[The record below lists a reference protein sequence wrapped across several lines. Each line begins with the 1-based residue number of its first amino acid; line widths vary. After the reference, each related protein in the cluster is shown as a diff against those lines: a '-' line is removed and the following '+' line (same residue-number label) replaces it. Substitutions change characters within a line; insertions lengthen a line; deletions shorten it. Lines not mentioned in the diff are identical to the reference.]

1 MKVRFLFV
9 GAVVASVVSSFAEL
23 KPKSSGWVWFDA
35 PCGMSSGDWEN
46 HGLIIGNGRVGAMV
60 MDGAGES
67 RLALNEISFW
77 TGGENP
83 GGNCSGYGYGPKA
96 DRNQFGCYQPFGDFV
111 VKFDGLEKFE
121 KFERGLDLSTGIAG
135 CSFAAGGVEYSRE
148 AFASIPDEA
157 VIVNYTASKKK
168 SINAVFTLSP
178 DHDAKATAKVKGSS
192 GRLCYSGALANGMKF
207 AATAVV
213 IAEGGTMSA
222 SAESADIKVD
232 YEGRGDGMMPK
243 REGVPSVTVKG
254 SDSVRVV
261 ITMRTD
267 YALSLAKNWKVED
280 DPSLTANEEARQAA
294 RRVATARERA
304 VKAHQSYFNR
314 CKIDLGTSPAS
325 VAALPTPKRIE
336 QYKKS
341 ANDPELEATLFQFGR
356 YCLIGCSHG
365 SLPATLQGLWND
377 KVHPAWA
384 CDYHTNINIQEA
396 YWSAEVTNLSD
407 CHLPLFDW
415 LDTIS
420 PVSRRITANAY
431 KKADGTPVRGW
442 TTRVS
447 QNPFGAGG
455 WTMWNVPCNAWYAL
469 HYWEHYQFTQDRA
482 FLEKRAYPMMK
493 EACEFWEDYLK
504 PLGKDGAGWYSRD
517 GNADRSQLKGLP
529 EGTLVAP
536 NGWSHEWGPVED
548 GVSHDQQLVRELFDN
563 TVKAAKIL
571 KVDTVWA
578 LGLAKKRDLL
588 APSRIAPGG
597 YLQEW
602 LVDRPKMVSGH
613 RHTSHLFAVYP
624 GSTISYAK
632 TPKLADA
639 AKKSLE
645 LRGTSGDS
653 RRSWTWPWRCA
664 LWARLQDGK
673 KAHEMVEG
681 LLKHNTL
688 SNMLTTHAPFQMD
701 GNFSLPAAI
710 SEMLLQSHET
720 TKDGKVLIRLL
731 PALPKAWAKEG
742 SFEGLKARGGYTV
755 ALRWKEG
762 KVVEKTI
769 FGGIPNGYAIAR

>member
-1 MKVRFLFV
+1 MNTKSLIVLGV
-9 GAVVASVVSSFAEL
+9 VVAAMTAARGAQWSS
-23 KPKSSGWVWFDA
+23 PTVNCVWFDA
-35 PCGMSSGDWEN
+35 PCGVSSGDWEN
-46 HGLIIGNGRVGAMV
+46 RGLIIGNGRIGASV
-60 MDGAGES
+60 MDGADEQ
-67 RLALNEISFW
+67 RLALNEISLW
-77 TGGENP
+77 TGGENE

-96 DRNQFGCYQPFGDFV
+96 GRNEFGCYQPFGDFV
-111 VKFDGLEKFE
+111 VKGIGNREQGIGAEDFI
-121 KFERGLDLSTGIAG
+121 RALDLSTGVVS
-135 CSFAAGGVEYSRE
+135 CEVGGQKRE

-157 VIVNYTASKKK
+157 IFLSYTGKKK
-168 SINAVFTLSP
+168 AFNATFTLAP
-178 DHDAKATAKVKGSS
+178 DHDAKVEAKVKGTS
-192 GRLCYSGALANGMKF
+192 GRLCFSGTLANGMKF
-207 AATAVV
+207 AASAVI
-213 IAEGGTMSA
+213 IAEGGTLTA
-222 SAESADIKVD
+222 DKPSADVAVS
-232 YEGRGDGMMPK
+232 YTGGGDGMQPQ
-243 REGVPSVTVKG
+243 REGVPSITVKG
-254 SDSVRVV
+254 ADSVRVV
-261 ITMRTD
+261 IAMRTD
-267 YALSLAKNWKVED
+267 YALSLAKNWKSGV
-280 DPSLTANEEARQAA
+280 DPLAAANEDVRRAA
-294 RRVATARERA
+294 AKMAKARERA
-304 VKAHQSYFNR
+304 VKAHQGYFNR
-314 CKIDLGTSPAS
+314 CKVDLGTSPSA

-336 QYKKS
+336 AYKKNP
-341 ANDPELEATLFQFGR
+341 NDPELEATLFQFGR

-365 SLPATLQGLWND
+365 SLPANLQGLWND
-377 KVHPAWA
+377 KVHPPWA

-415 LDTIS
+415 LDEIA

-431 KKADGTPVRGW
+431 KKKDGTPVRGW

-469 HYWEHYQFTQDRA
+469 HYWEHYQFTQDRE
-482 FLEKRAYPMMK
+482 FLAKRAYPMMK
-493 EACEFWEDYLK
+493 EACQFWEDYLK
-504 PLGKDGAGWYSRD
+504 ELGPDGQGWSSRD

-529 EGTLVAP
+529 AGTLVAP

-548 GVSHDQQLVRELFDN
+548 GVSHDQQLVRELFES
-563 TVKAAKIL
+563 TIRAAKIL
-571 KVDTVWA
+571 KVDEAWA
-578 LGLAKKRDLL
+578 KSLADKHDRL
-588 APSRIAPGG
+588 APQRVAKGG

-602 LVDRPKMVSGH
+602 LVDRPGNVSGH
-613 RHTSHLFAVYP
+613 RHTSHLVGVYP

-664 LWARLQDGK
+664 LWARLQDAE

-701 GNFSLPAAI
+701 GNFSIPAAI
-710 SEMLLQSHET
+710 AEMLVQSHET

-742 SFEGLKARGGYTV
+742 RVEGLKARGGYTV
-755 ALRWKEG
+755 SMRWKDG
-762 KVVEKTI
+762 KVVEKSITGGDPKGYTI
-769 FGGIPNGYAIAR
+769 L